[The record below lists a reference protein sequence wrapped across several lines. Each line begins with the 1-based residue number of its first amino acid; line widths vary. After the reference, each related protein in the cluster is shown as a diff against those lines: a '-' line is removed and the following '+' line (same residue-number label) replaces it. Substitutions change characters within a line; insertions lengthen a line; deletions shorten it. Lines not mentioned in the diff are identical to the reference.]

1 MEKILT
7 DLKIEEKSSLDITQN
22 ISQIVEQSRR
32 IVYATV
38 DVVLLQRNWLIG
50 KRIHEEILNH
60 PRKDNYGQ
68 KLIESISIN
77 LQQKFGSGFDKKSLY
92 KYVKFYTLYTNI
104 FASVRRQ
111 SFLSWTHYRIL
122 LKIENKKERDWYEKE
137 ALESGW
143 SVRTLQRNIN
153 TQYFQRLLSS
163 QIKEP
168 VIKEMEEK
176 TSEYQNQKLE
186 HIKNPMIFEFFGV
199 KGNEQLLESTLE
211 SLIISNIQKV
221 LLELG
226 KGYSFVG
233 RQYHIQTDSNDY
245 YVDLVFYNY
254 LLRCFVLIDLKT
266 DKITHQD
273 VGQMDMYVRM
283 FDELVKKPDDNPTL
297 GIVLCSE
304 TDADI
309 AKYSILKGNE
319 QLFATKY
326 KLYLPSEIELRAE
339 IEHQKELFYLS
350 LENKNA

>member
-92 KYVKFYTLYTNI
+92 KYVKFYTLYKNI

>member
-7 DLKIEEKSSLDITQN
+7 DLKIEEKSSQDITQD

-50 KRIHEEILNH
+50 KRIHEEILNN
-60 PRKDNYGQ
+60 PRKSNYGKFVLKNLSIVLTQ
-68 KLIESISIN
+68 KYGDSFSARN
-77 LQQKFGSGFDKKSLY
+77 LY
-92 KYVKFYTLYTNI
+92 YMEKFYTMYKNI
-104 FASVRRQ
+104 FQSPITK
-111 SFLSWTHYRIL
+111 SFLSWTHYKIL
-122 LKIENKKERDWYEKE
+122 LTIDNKKERDWYEKE

-153 TQYFQRLLSS
+153 TQYYQRLLSS

-176 TSEYQNQKLE
+176 TSKYQNQKLD
-186 HIKNPMIFEFFGV
+186 HIKNPVIFEFFGV

-273 VGQMDMYVRM
+273 VGQMDMYVKM
-283 FDELVKKPDDNPTL
+283 FDELVKKPEDSPTL

-309 AKYSILKGNE
+309 ARYSILKGNE

-350 LENKNA
+350 LEDKNE

>member
-7 DLKIEEKSSLDITQN
+7 DLKIDEKSSLDITQD

-50 KRIHEEILNH
+50 KRIYEEILNN
-60 PRKDNYGQ
+60 PRKENYG
-68 KLIESISIN
+68 KVLVRHLSKELTS
-77 LQQKFGSGFDKKSLY
+77 KFGSGFSVINLY
-92 KYVKFYTLYTNI
+92 YYQKFYTLYKNI
-104 FASVRRQ
+104 FYTVCKQ
-111 SFLSWTHYRIL
+111 SLLSWSHYRL
-122 LKIENKKERDWYEKE
+122 LITINNQKERDWYEKE
-137 ALESGW
+137 AIESGW

-153 TQYFQRLLSS
+153 TQYYQRLLSS

-186 HIKNPMIFEFFGV
+186 HIKNPVIFEFFGV
-199 KGNEQLLESTLE
+199 KGNKQLLESTLE
-211 SLIISNIQKV
+211 SLIISNLQKV

-226 KGYSFVG
+226 KGYSFIG
-233 RQYHIQTDSNDY
+233 RQYHIQTESNDY

-254 LLRCFVLIDLKT
+254 LLKCFVLIDLKT

-309 AKYSILKGNE
+309 ARYSILKGNE

-326 KLYLPSEIELRAE
+326 KLYLPSEIELKAE
-339 IEHQKELFYLS
+339 IEHQKALFYLS
-350 LENKNA
+350 LEDKNV

>member
-7 DLKIEEKSSLDITQN
+7 DLKIEEKTSQDITQD

-50 KRIHEEILNH
+50 KRIYEEILNN
-60 PRKDNYGQ
+60 PRKENYGKVLVRQ
-68 KLIESISIN
+68 LSKELTS
-77 LQQKFGSGFDKKSLY
+77 KFGSGFSVINLY
-92 KYVKFYTLYTNI
+92 YYQKFYTLYKNI
-104 FASVRRQ
+104 FYSVSKQ
-111 SFLSWTHYRIL
+111 SLLSWTHYRALIS
-122 LKIENKKERDWYEKE
+122 IDNKKERDWYEKE
-137 ALESGW
+137 AIESGW

-153 TQYFQRLLSS
+153 TQYYQRLLSS

-254 LLRCFVLIDLKT
+254 LLRCFVLIDLKI

-283 FDELVKKPDDNPTL
+283 FDELIKKPEDNPTL

-309 AKYSILKGNE
+309 ARYSILKGNE

-339 IEHQKELFYLS
+339 NEHQKELFYLS

>member
-1 MEKILT
+1 MKKILK
-7 DLKIEEKSSLDITQN
+7 DLKIEEKSSQDISQD
-22 ISQIVEQSRR
+22 IAQIVEQSRR
-32 IVYATV
+32 IVYTTV
-38 DVVLLQRNWLIG
+38 DIILLQRNWLIG
-50 KRIHEEILNH
+50 KRINEEILNNS
-60 PRKDNYGQ
+60 RKDNYGQ
-68 KLIESISIN
+68 QLIIDLSRI
-77 LQQKFGSGFDKKSLY
+77 LQTKYGKGFSSSALY
-92 KYVKFYTLYTNI
+92 SYYKFYTLYKNI
-104 FASVRRQ
+104 LQTLSTK
-111 SFLSWTHYRIL
+111 SFLSWSHYFL
-122 LKIENKKERDWYEKE
+122 LIRVDEKEARDWYEKE
-137 ALESGW
+137 AIESGW

-153 TQYFQRLLSS
+153 TQYYQRLLSS
-163 QIKEP
+163 QIKEN

-176 TSEYQNQKLE
+176 TSEYQNQKLD
-186 HIKNPMIFEFFGV
+186 HIKNPVIFEFFGV

-233 RQYHIQTDSNDY
+233 RQYHIQTESNDY

-254 LLRCFVLIDLKT
+254 LLKCFVLIDLKT

-283 FDELVKKPDDNPTL
+283 FDELVKKPDDHPTL

-309 AKYSILKGNE
+309 ARYSILKGNE

-326 KLYLPSEIELRAE
+326 KLYLPSEVELKAE

-350 LENKNA
+350 LEDKNV